1 MIELIIGTYGV
12 ACWLVFKKF
21 RLIPVTTYTVCT
33 AILGG
38 IMLFMGIMI
47 LLSMCHPVTHDG
59 RFYTAVTQIVPQVRG
74 TVVEVPV
81 KANEP
86 LKKGD
91 ELFRIDSRPF
101 QLEVE
106 RLEAALAGM
115 NNEVAQLSE
124 KLAAAE
130 AAKRE
135 AESNLLVTESE
146 YDRQARISQEQ
157 AQDQIRQIQSRLKFA
172 ETNLERNRE
181 LLPSKAVTQQEYELV
196 ETQVATLK
204 TELNQAIAAER
215 AAQEKIASGGNR
227 LQAAREALTRAE
239 AEEREARLALEA
251 ESDGMNPEVR
261 QTVAQLEHARWEL
274 DQTVVR
280 APSDGYVTYVGLR
293 PGQMATPL
301 PMTAPMVFVA
311 KEKPMFIASFPQN
324 VIPLIEPGLE
334 AELAFKAYPGRIF
347 KAKVKQVLPI
357 IPEGQFV
364 ASGQLQSVTP
374 GQAPGKIPVQFEYE
388 DDVAGLNLPVGSQ
401 ASVAIY
407 THHVHAMAFVRKI
420 ILRIKSWENYV
431 FFLSN
436 FNVGH

>member
-21 RLIPVTTYTVCT
+21 RLVPITTYTVCT
-33 AILGG
+33 AIFGG
-38 IMLFMGIMI
+38 IVLFMGIMI

-59 RFYTAVTQIVPQVRG
+59 RFYSAVTQIVPQVRG

-81 KANEP
+81 TPNEP
-86 LKKGD
+86 LKEGD
-91 ELFRIDSRPF
+91 ELFRIEPQPF
-101 QLEVE
+101 QLEVD

-115 NNEVAQLSE
+115 NSQVAQLSE
-124 KLAAAE
+124 RHAAAE
-130 AAKRE
+130 AAKRAAE
-135 AESNLLVTESE
+135 ANLLVTESE

-157 AQDQIRQIQSRLKFA
+157 AADQIKQIKSRLTFA
-172 ETNLERNRE
+172 ETNLARSRE
-181 LLPSKAVTQQEYELV
+181 LLPSKAITQQQFEQTQTQV
-196 ETQVATLK
+196 ETLK
-204 TELNQAIAAER
+204 AELNQAVAAER

-227 LQAAREALTRAE
+227 LQAAREALKQAE

-261 QTVAQLEHARWEL
+261 QALAQLEQKRWEL
-274 DQTVVR
+274 EQTVVR
-280 APSDGYVTYVGLR
+280 APSDGYATYVGLR

-301 PMTAPMVFVA
+301 PVSAPMVFVT

-324 VIPLIEPGLE
+324 VIPYIEPGLE
-334 AELAFKAYPGRIF
+334 AELAFKAYPGQIF
-347 KAKVKQVLPI
+347 KAKVSRVTPI

-374 GQAPGKIPVQFEYE
+374 GHAPGRIPVTFEYG
-388 DDVAGLNLPVGSQ
+388 DDVAALDLPVGSQ
-401 ASVAIY
+401 ASVAVY
-407 THHVHAMAFVRKI
+407 THHFHAMSLVRKI

-436 FNVGH
+436 FNIGH

>member
-21 RLIPVTTYTVCT
+21 KLLPVTTYTVCT

-38 IMLFMGIMI
+38 IVLFMGIMI
-47 LLSMCHPVTHDG
+47 LLSMCHPVSHDG

-74 TVVEVPV
+74 TVIEVPV
-81 KANEP
+81 TPNQP
-86 LKKGD
+86 LKEGD
-91 ELFRIDSRPF
+91 ELFRIDPLPYE
-101 QLEVE
+101 LEVD
-106 RLEAALAGM
+106 RLEAVLEGM
-115 NNEVAQLSE
+115 NTQVSQLSE
-124 KLAAAE
+124 RLAAAE
-130 AAKRE
+130 AARRSAE
-135 AESNLLVTESE
+135 ADLLVTESE
-146 YDRQARISQEQ
+146 YDRQARISLKQS
-157 AQDQIRQIQSRLKFA
+157 QDKIKQIQSQLKFA
-172 ETNLERNRE
+172 QTNLDRNRE
-181 LLPSKAVTQQEYELV
+181 LLPTRAISERDFEAS
-196 ETQVATLK
+196 ETQVATL
-204 TELNQAIAAER
+204 TAELDQAISGEQAAK
-215 AAQEKIASGGNR
+215 EKIASGGNR
-227 LQAAREALTRAE
+227 LQAAREALTGAQ
-239 AEEREARLALEA
+239 AAEREARLALEA

-261 QTVAQLEHARWEL
+261 QALAQLELKRWEL
-274 DQTVVR
+274 AETVIR

-301 PMTAPMVFVA
+301 PLTSPMVFVP
-311 KEKPMFIASFPQN
+311 KESPGFIATFPQN

-334 AELAFKAYPGRIF
+334 AELAFKSYPGRIF

-364 ASGQLQSVTP
+364 ASGQLQSVTS
-374 GQAPGKIPVQFEYE
+374 GQAPGHIPVEFEYGE
-388 DDVAGLNLPVGSQ
+388 DVAELNMPVGSQ

-407 THHVHAMAFVRKI
+407 THHFHAMSLVRRI

>member
-21 RLIPVTTYTVCT
+21 KLVPVTTYTVCT

-38 IMLFMGIMI
+38 IVLLMGIMI

-59 RFYTAVTQIVPQVRG
+59 RFYSAVTQIVPQVRG

-81 KANEP
+81 TPNQP
-86 LKKGD
+86 LKEGD
-91 ELFRIDSRPF
+91 ELFRIEARPYE
-101 QLEVE
+101 LEVD
-106 RLEAALAGM
+106 RLEAALEGM
-115 NNEVAQLSE
+115 NTQVAQLSE
-124 KLAAAE
+124 RVAAAE
-130 AAKRE
+130 AAKRAAE
-135 AESNLLVTESE
+135 ANLLVTESE

-157 AQDQIRQIQSRLKFA
+157 AQDQIRQIKSRLTFA
-172 ETNLERNRE
+172 ETNLARSRE
-181 LLPSKAVTQQEYELV
+181 LLPSKAITQQQFEQNQ
-196 ETQVATLK
+196 TQVESLK
-204 TELNQAIAAER
+204 AELNQAVAAER
-215 AAQEKIASGGNR
+215 AAQEKIASGSNR
-227 LQAAREALTRAE
+227 LQAAREALKQAE

-261 QTVAQLEHARWEL
+261 QALAQLEQKRWEL
-274 DQTVVR
+274 EQTVVR

-301 PMTAPMVFVA
+301 LVHTPLVFVT
-311 KEKPMFIASFPQN
+311 KENPEFIASFPQN

-334 AELAFKAYPGRIF
+334 AELAFKAYPGQIF
-347 KAKVKQVLPI
+347 KAKVRRVLPI

-364 ASGQLQSVTP
+364 ASGQLRSVTP
-374 GQAPGKIPVQFEYE
+374 GQAPGRIPVAFEYG
-388 DDVAGLNLPVGSQ
+388 DDVAELNLPVGSQ
-401 ASVAIY
+401 ASVAVY
-407 THHVHAMAFVRKI
+407 THHFHALSFLRKI

-436 FNVGH
+436 FNIGH